1 MITSAHGDPPLPALT
16 PDVRA
21 CRVAEPE
28 GRCIRGCQLQPSP
41 DQWAFPALDCADVP
55 PPRPTPTW
63 GQLLPRD
70 TLLALWGLKKGEC
83 GGGELLLV
91 SHSDMVEPGKGLL
104 SAPQPLPWQAGKLEF
119 LTAQGLA
126 HGPGEANTGLENQKS
141 LTCSSLAY

>member
-1 MITSAHGDPPLPALT
+1 MGTLHFL
-16 PDVRA
+16 
-21 CRVAEPE
+21 
-28 GRCIRGCQLQPSP
+28 PSP
-41 DQWAFPALDCADVP
+41 LTSEPAGWQSQRGDASEGVSSNRHQISGLSLPLTVRMC

-104 SAPQPLPWQAGKLEF
+104 SAPQPLPWQAGKL
-119 LTAQGLA
+119 
-126 HGPGEANTGLENQKS
+126 
-141 LTCSSLAY
+141 SS